1 MERLKTY
8 EVFESD
14 YVYKG
19 DNMRDDI
26 HDILLDLEDIGLKV
40 DTTFVVKNFKRV
52 PNRCIE
58 VYISRQ
64 WGAKDREI
72 PGVVNPE
79 GGYPGNLLFWYEI
92 KDSIVRLTN
101 WYYSQSKYKP
111 IDKSSQ
117 FRWEKDDS
125 PLRFFGSGIE
135 MFIGFSEEKD
145 FDKLGDFTSFTSFRL
160 MVRI

>member
-1 MERLKTY
+1 MNYLTTY
-8 EVFESD
+8 KLFESD
-14 YVYKG
+14 YISKG
-19 DNMRDDI
+19 DTMREDI

-40 DTTFVVKNFKRV
+40 DTTFVVKNFNRV

-58 VYISRQ
+58 VYIARQ
-64 WGAKDREI
+64 WGAKARKI

-111 IDKSSQ
+111 IDKS
-117 FRWEKDDS
+117 DS

-135 MFIGFSEEKD
+135 MFIGYREDKD
-145 FDKLGDFTSFTSFRL
+145 FDKMGDFISFTSFRL